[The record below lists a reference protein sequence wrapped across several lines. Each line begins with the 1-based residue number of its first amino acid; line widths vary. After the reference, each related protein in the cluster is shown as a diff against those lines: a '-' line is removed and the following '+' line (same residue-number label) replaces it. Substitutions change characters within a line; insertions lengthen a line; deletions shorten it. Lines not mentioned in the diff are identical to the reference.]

1 MKILNLLKKFLKL
14 NFIDE
19 KIVCYICGAEV
30 LCGILLSLVATAL
43 AVNKYLRMDMSDL
56 YYI

>member
-1 MKILNLLKKFLKL
+1 M
-14 NFIDE
+14 
-19 KIVCYICGAEV
+19 ICGAEV